1 MSQIICLMTLF
12 LLSACGSQS
21 QEQKADRQ
29 VGGSCEGCEAALTGM
44 PSNVSW
50 DGRIAP
56 QGEPGQ
62 PLVMEG
68 VIYKKDGKTPAEGV
82 ILYVYHTNAAGVYAP
97 APGQTGMVAR
107 HGKLRGWVK
116 TGKDGKYRFTTIRPA
131 TYPNTTFAAH
141 IHPMIKEPGFEVYYI
156 DEYVFADDPYVKGDY
171 DKEQEKRGGSGVVTL
186 KKDASGVWHGNR
198 DIVLGLHIPGY

>member
-21 QEQKADRQ
+21 QEQKADRE
-29 VGGSCEGCEAALTGM
+29 VGGRCEGCEAALIGM

-186 KKDASGVWHGNR
+186 KKDASGVWRGNR

>member
-1 MSQIICLMTLF
+1 MTLF

-29 VGGSCEGCEAALTGM
+29 VGGNCDGCEAALIGM
-44 PSNVSW
+44 PSNISW
-50 DGRIAP
+50 DDRISP
-56 QGEPGQ
+56 QGEEGQ

-82 ILYVYHTNAAGVYAP
+82 ILYVYQTNAAGVYAP
-97 APGQTGMVAR
+97 GPGQTGMVAR
-107 HGKLRGWVK
+107 HGKIRGWVK

-141 IHPMIKEPGFEVYYI
+141 IHPMIKEPGLQVYYI
-156 DEYVFADDPYVKGDY
+156 DEYVFSDDPYVKGDY

-186 KKDASGVWHGNR
+186 KKDASGVWRGNR
-198 DIVLGLHIPGY
+198 DIILGLHIPGY